1 MKTLSHSLKAI
12 ILFTMLT
19 FAAACSSSTAT
30 TAAVEPTLLLNG
42 VEIENSGLVEKKNTM
57 YVPASFITETLGA
70 SIEKPKVTTENDES
84 GLQPDA
90 EQLEELDMGVYY
102 RNQVAVLMYHAI
114 MEEPTDASIISAKQF
129 REHMQWLKEEGFTP
143 ISIEQYDAFIHEAAE
158 VPDNAVLITFDDGY
172 ENFYTYAFPILKEF
186 GYAAVNFVI
195 VSGVDDPSLP
205 GIKKLS
211 WEQMREMKE
220 QDIAFHN
227 HTYDMHAFGAVN
239 GEGIELPVT
248 ISNLY
253 RAEDDRMETDEEYI
267 ARVTD
272 DLSKAEQR
280 LQEELGNTLSVIAF
294 PYGAYNERLLNII
307 DSLDIRTAFTIQ
319 AGMNTA
325 DDKLGYRIN
334 AGRSDQTAEELLSV
348 LKPKPVEITDHT
360 MLLNGKL
367 VTFTSIIK
375 PDGNYPALYPL
386 REVSNALG
394 LFIGFDKET
403 RTVMLT
409 K

>member
-1 MKTLSHSLKAI
+1 
-12 ILFTMLT
+12 
-19 FAAACSSSTAT
+19 
-30 TAAVEPTLLLNG
+30 
-42 VEIENSGLVEKKNTM
+42 
-57 YVPASFITETLGA
+57 
-70 SIEKPKVTTENDES
+70 
-84 GLQPDA
+84 
-90 EQLEELDMGVYY
+90 
-102 RNQVAVLMYHAI
+102 
-114 MEEPTDASIISAKQF
+114 
-129 REHMQWLKEEGFTP
+129 
-143 ISIEQYDAFIHEAAE
+143 
-158 VPDNAVLITFDDGY
+158 
-172 ENFYTYAFPILKEF
+172 
-186 GYAAVNFVI
+186 
-195 VSGVDDPSLP
+195 
-205 GIKKLS
+205 
-211 WEQMREMKE
+211 EQMREMKE

-334 AGRSDQTAEELLSV
+334 AGRSDQTAEQLLSV
-348 LKPKPVEITDHT
+348 LKPKPAEITDHT